1 MNFPVIKGGKVK
13 IKNFEIVMQGGDIT
27 CEGGRG
33 RAIFCEEF
41 KEGKDGVHM
50 DQRELEPGD
59 KG

>member
-1 MNFPVIKGGKVK
+1 MIKGGKVK
-13 IKNFEIVMQGGDIT
+13 IKIFEIMTQGGDIA
-27 CEGGRG
+27 CEERRG

-50 DQRELEPGD
+50 DQRELEPGE